1 MDGGG
6 HVVVVVLSVEDMLL
20 DQERE
25 HAFFFFFFFFVSSSN
40 VDGVRLAL
48 TLSPQDRQVLG
59 SQRKESKRAQQG
71 LH

>member
-25 HAFFFFFFFFVSSSN
+25 HAFFFFFFVSSSN

-48 TLSPQDRQVLG
+48 TISPQDRQVLG